1 MSVYKRKNKNG
12 SFTWWFTKTI
22 SGVRYRRRIPTAR
35 TKAQAEEAERD
46 YLSQIH
52 DESFGKLKG
61 NITLKEFFD
70 QSYLKWAKENK
81 RSWQDDVYRV
91 RAMLAVFGNKRLC
104 DITPFAIESYKR
116 KRLKTPIVYK
126 TKFGEV
132 SSSKERSPAV
142 VNRELTLLSAIFR
155 VAIKK
160 KQAATNP
167 CHEVEMLKGE
177 KNRKRYMTY
186 EEEERLMP
194 VLIGDRAHLRDM
206 VMLAIYS
213 GVRQGELFNLA
224 VNDVDTVKMEMIL
237 RETKNGEPRNVPLNS
252 IAEEIV
258 LRRLAQAK
266 ADNHKFLFTNPATGK
281 KYVSVLRSWGT
292 ACRLTNISDLHF
304 HDLRHTFGT
313 RSIENGATLPE
324 VKEVMGHKSIQT
336 TEGYVHATEKGK
348 KRAVEA
354 LLRKPGHITVT
365 REDRENMLKL
375 VNG

>member
-22 SGVRYRRRIPTAR
+22 NGTRYRERIPTAR

-46 YLSQIH
+46 YLKQIH
-52 DESFGKLKG
+52 DEAFGKLKG
-61 NITLKEFFD
+61 TITLKEFFD
-70 QSYLKWAKENK
+70 TTYLKWAKENK
-81 RSWQDDVYRV
+81 RSWGDDVYRI
-91 RAMLAVFGNKRLC
+91 RALMQVFGNKRLC

-126 TKFGEV
+126 TKSGEV
-132 SSSKERSPAV
+132 TSSKERSPGV

-155 VAIKK
+155 VAIRR

-186 EEEERLMP
+186 EEEERLMA
-194 VLIGDRAHLRDM
+194 VLIGDRAHLYDM
-206 VMLAIYS
+206 VKLATYS
-213 GVRQGELFNLA
+213 GIRQGELFKLT
-224 VNDVDTVKMEMIL
+224 VNDIDTVKLEMIL

-252 IAEEIV
+252 ITEEII
-258 LRRLAQAK
+258 LRLLQKAK
-266 ADNHKFLFTNPATGK
+266 AENNKYLFTNPETGK
-281 KYVSVLRSWGT
+281 KYVSLLRSWAT
-292 ACRLTNISDLHF
+292 ACRLAQIDDLHF

-313 RSIENGATLPE
+313 RAIENGATLPE
-324 VKEVMGHKSIQT
+324 VKEVMGHKSITT

-354 LLRKPGHITVT
+354 VLQKPGHITVT
-365 REDRENMLKL
+365 REEREKLLKL
-375 VNG
+375 VSS